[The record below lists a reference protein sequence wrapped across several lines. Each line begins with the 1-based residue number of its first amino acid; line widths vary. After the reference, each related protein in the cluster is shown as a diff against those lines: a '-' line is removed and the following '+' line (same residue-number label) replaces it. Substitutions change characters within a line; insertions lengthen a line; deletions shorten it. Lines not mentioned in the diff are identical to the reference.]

1 MKLQKLIVNTSIFLF
16 FVIGITSCS
25 VKFEEALDVEDSTPE
40 FIFQEVN
47 MIRYENRTPKSE
59 LTATMIEQYKDS
71 PETFAKDVAFKSFN
85 DKGEVD
91 TEGECG
97 YLFTD
102 TKSELYELYDD
113 INLFSYSQ
121 NTNFYADSLRWD
133 SKSEQMIGGK
143 NDMVRIEK
151 EDTIIYGSGF
161 SASGVSKTYSFSGS
175 VSGDI
180 ETK

>member
-1 MKLQKLIVNTSIFLF
+1 MGF
-16 FVIGITSCS
+16 TSCS
-25 VKFEEALDVEDSTPE
+25 VKFEEALNVEDSTPE
-40 FIFQEVN
+40 FIFQNAN
-47 MIRYENRTPKSE
+47 MVRYENRVPKSE
-59 LTATMIEQYKDS
+59 LNAEIIEQYKDS
-71 PETFAKDVAFKSFN
+71 PETFAKGVEFKSFN
-85 DKGEVD
+85 ENGEID

-113 INLFSYSQ
+113 IKLFSHEQ
-121 NTNFYADSLRWD
+121 KTNFYADSLRWN

-151 EDTIIYGSGF
+151 EDTVIYGSGF